1 MTALAHTFNRAR
13 GRVRGGGPVFKKVTK
28 PAAAGLIVGAV
39 ALAGC
44 GSSGGGS
51 TGAGTT
57 GGSGTNLAAAQAAIA
72 KYSGKPTAFPV
83 DQPLKTKPAGKTFA
97 YYQCSTPV
105 CALFAQIAAPT
116 QQLLGYKLKVV
127 KSGAAANEVQSA
139 MDSIVSLKPHGVL
152 LPAADPNQFLHQMQA
167 LQQAKTPISANG
179 IVDPQKYGL
188 QTDFINNQTDSLGGK
203 LMADWAV
210 AQGGGEVV
218 FYGVPEL
225 SFTPIMQAAFDKEM
239 GAMCPSC
246 KVRHVDIPVGS
257 IGKDAPSR
265 VVSDLQSHPNTKTAV
280 FATAEAGTGLPAA
293 LKAAQRKVK
302 LMGWGPPPA
311 VLGYIKD
318 GQWDAGLGVDGYTM
332 LWAQIDALARMATG
346 QPVTAGEKRGLPPVQ
361 ILTKKDITFDP
372 TKGWQAYP
380 DFAQRF
386 AKLWGATR

>member
-1 MTALAHTFNRAR
+1 M
-13 GRVRGGGPVFKKVTK
+13 VFEKVLK
-28 PAAAGLIVGAV
+28 PTAAGLAVTAV

-44 GSSGGGS
+44 GGSGGSS
-51 TGAGTT
+51 TS
-57 GGSGTNLAAAQAAIA
+57 GGSGSSSGTDLAAAQAAVA
-72 KYSGKPTAFPV
+72 KYTGKPTAFPV
-83 DQPLKTKPAGKTFA
+83 DQPLKTKPSGKTFA
-97 YYQCSTPV
+97 YFQCSTPV

-127 KSGAAANEVQSA
+127 KAGAAANDVQGA
-139 MDSIVSLKPHGVL
+139 MDSIVSLKPAGVL
-152 LPAADPNQFLHQMQA
+152 LPAAEPNQFLHQMQA
-167 LQQAKTPISANG
+167 LQQAKTPVSANG
-179 IVDPQKYGL
+179 ITNPDKYGL
-188 QTDFINNQTDSLGGK
+188 QTDFINDATDSLAGK

-210 AQGGGEVV
+210 AKGGGEVV

-225 SFTPIMQAAFDKEM
+225 SFTPIMQTGFDKEV
-239 GAMCPSC
+239 GAVCPSC

-265 VVSDLQSHPNTKTAV
+265 VVSDLQSHPDTKTAV

-318 GQWDAGLGVDGYTM
+318 GQWDAGLGVDGFTM
-332 LWAQIDALARMATG
+332 LWAQIDALARMAAG
-346 QPVTAGEKRGLPPVQ
+346 QPVTAGEKKGLPPIQ
-361 ILTKKDITFDP
+361 FLTQKDITFDP

-386 AKLWGATR
+386 AKLWGAGQ